1 MNELIL
7 AGMLMSLAVVSGGM
21 VWSQHR
27 EHHGKNRY
35 PTVRFLG
42 SLSVSLKQGQRS

>member
-1 MNELIL
+1 MNEFIL

-27 EHHGKNRY
+27 EHNGKK
-35 PTVRFLG
+35 
-42 SLSVSLKQGQRS
+42 SLTDSAVSWIAKRLA

>member
-7 AGMLMSLAVVSGGM
+7 ASMLMSLAVVSGGM

-27 EHHGKNRY
+27 EHHGKK
-35 PTVRFLG
+35 
-42 SLSVSLKQGQRS
+42 SLTDSVFSWLAKRLA

>member
-27 EHHGKNRY
+27 EHHGKK
-35 PTVRFLG
+35 
-42 SLSVSLKQGQRS
+42 SLSDSAFSWIAKRLA